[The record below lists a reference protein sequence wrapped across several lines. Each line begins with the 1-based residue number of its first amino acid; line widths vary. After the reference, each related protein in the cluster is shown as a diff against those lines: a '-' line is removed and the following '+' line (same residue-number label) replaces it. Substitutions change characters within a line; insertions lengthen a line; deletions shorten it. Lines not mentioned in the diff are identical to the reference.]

1 MEHDRE
7 GHGRKGLWY
16 NERMKILLAT
26 GIFPPQIG
34 GPATYSKLLY
44 DELPKRGI
52 DVEIATFGDYLD
64 KPKIIRHFLYFLEL
78 LRKATDV
85 DVIYALDPVSV
96 GLPALIAAQVRK
108 KKFVLRVAGDYAWE
122 QGAQRWKVADTL
134 DQFVT
139 EDEKYPWQV
148 KLLKRIQTYVAEGA
162 FKVVVPSKYL
172 KGIVSAWGITP
183 EKISVIYN
191 GFHVSVTKALK
202 PSIRKRLGLTGDVI
216 VSAGRLVPWK
226 GMLEVIE
233 MMPEILES
241 LPNARLVIVGD
252 GPERSNLEKKIAELG
267 LEASVRLTGRL
278 NQAELFDYV
287 KAADVFVLNTA
298 YEGLSHQILETM
310 AIGTPVVTTEI
321 GGNPEVIVHG
331 RSGALLPVN
340 DKSAFIE
347 AIKGFLSERAIA
359 FTIAKEAKKAVSKF
373 TDEAMLD
380 SLEKHLKSL

>member
-1 MEHDRE
+1 MEHGCER
-7 GHGRKGLWY
+7 HGRKGLWY

-78 LRKATDV
+78 LRKASDV
-85 DVIYALDPVSV
+85 DLIYALDPVSV

-122 QGAQRWKVADTL
+122 QGAQRWKVTDTL

-139 EDEKYPWQV
+139 EDEKYSWQV

-162 FKVVVPSKYL
+162 SQIVVPSKYL

-233 MMPEILES
+233 MMPEIIES

-252 GPERSNLEKKIAELG
+252 GPERQNLEKKIAELG
-267 LEASVRLTGRL
+267 LEAAVRLTGRL
-278 NQAELFDYV
+278 GQAELFDYV

-340 DKSAFIE
+340 DKAAFVE

>member
-1 MEHDRE
+1 
-7 GHGRKGLWY
+7 
-16 NERMKILLAT
+16 MKILLAT

-78 LRKATDV
+78 LRKASDV
-85 DVIYALDPVSV
+85 DLIYALDPVSV

-122 QGAQRWKVADTL
+122 QGAQRWKVTDTL

-139 EDEKYPWQV
+139 EDEKYSWQV

-162 FKVVVPSKYL
+162 SQIVVPSKYL

-233 MMPEILES
+233 MMPEIIES

-252 GPERSNLEKKIAELG
+252 GPERQNLEKKIAELG
-267 LEASVRLTGRL
+267 LEAAVRLTGRL
-278 NQAELFDYV
+278 GQAELFDYV

-340 DKSAFIE
+340 DKAAFVE